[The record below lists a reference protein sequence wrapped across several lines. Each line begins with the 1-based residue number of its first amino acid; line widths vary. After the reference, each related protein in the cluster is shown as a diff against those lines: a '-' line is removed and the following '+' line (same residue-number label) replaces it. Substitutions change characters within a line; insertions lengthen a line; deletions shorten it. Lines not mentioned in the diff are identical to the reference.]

1 MLVVLSQFVSA
12 WGEECE
18 ENLVLFFLALVPF
31 DNGAGLL
38 KFANRRTV
46 HPDDWCSV
54 VYCLL
59 YLLKQTFLAIV
70 KKLGLWVETAY
81 DTCDSKIGT
90 YANII

>member
-1 MLVVLSQFVSA
+1 MLIVLSQFVAA
-12 WGEECE
+12 WREEGE

-31 DNGAGLL
+31 DDGAGLL
-38 KFANRRTV
+38 KFANRRAM
-46 HPDDWCSV
+46 HPNDRGSM

-70 KKLGLWVETAY
+70 KKLGFRVEAAY
-81 DTCDSKIGT
+81 NSCDSKIGT